1 MIPLFKVFGSIS
13 NSGALWQPAQPN
25 PPEVRTPLVLK
36 TGDDKNKFL
45 PWFSCA
51 VKLEKGC
58 PSLVAKALP
67 ASYLESNDWI
77 LLINCAKALWI
88 LVSVYHKQI

>member
-1 MIPLFKVFGSIS
+1 MGSIS

-36 TGDDKNKFL
+36 TGGVKNKFL

-58 PSLVAKALP
+58 PSLAAKALP

-88 LVSVYHKQI
+88 LASVIYSVP